1 MGLGIVKNDT
11 VVVIRGKYKGVR
23 GRVLQVDPKRQR
35 AIVEGVNRRIHHERV
50 NPQTGQG
57 GRVEREAPV
66 HLSNL
71 ALLCPKT
78 DKPTRIRVRV
88 TESKTKDGATQQIK
102 ERISVRAEREL
113 GEIVVI
119 PRRWKT

>member
-1 MGLGIVKNDT
+1 MGLGIIKNDT
-11 VVVIRGKYKGVR
+11 VVVIRGKFKGAR
-23 GRVLQVDPKRQR
+23 GRVLHVDPKRER
-35 AIVEGVNRRIHHERV
+35 AVVEGINRRIHHERV

-57 GRVEREAPV
+57 GRVEKEVPI

-78 DKPTRIRVRV
+78 DRPTRIRMRL
-88 TESKTKDGATQQIK
+88 TEVQAAGGKRKVVK

-113 GEIVVI
+113 GETVVI
-119 PRRWKT
+119 PSKWKL